1 MQISRYFA
9 SIGFDID
16 AKSVRKVDSV
26 LDQMEKKLRK
36 FSSFG
41 KGFSFGISNFLVD
54 QKKLNMVLG
63 NSLDLASKST
73 KFEVSNFVVNDRNL
87 QAAMLRASRRVG
99 ATALIQPNGQVGA
112 RAQLSPVEWDRRQ
125 KVLGQTALSQ
135 HQRQLELAQLRR
147 SAASSNNPR
156 GRIGVGMGGIYGGL
170 SNIAA
175 PAIALG
181 LGGYGLS
188 NLNQRNQQVVSA
200 QLQSQAVV
208 QQAGGTAEQG
218 SESFQWLRNQGN
230 RIGFNYLEAS
240 GDYNKLLS
248 GLTGAGMSIAQGQG
262 VFKGFSELSR
272 VNKLDRTTQSRLFR
286 ALSQVAGKDQLMS
299 EELTGQIA
307 EALPGGVS
315 LFAEAYQRQT
325 GKSLG
330 LTGSASIK
338 ELLAAM
344 KGRKVK
350 GDILTYAADIAAERA
365 APSLDA
371 ASRASQAEQARYQNS
386 VNDLAVVA
394 SNAGVEEGF
403 ARIFRTLNAGLSES
417 NSLVEYLSE
426 GFNNATKWADD
437 LALWPQSF
445 VRALEGKDSLVGDW
459 LGVGKTEQLKKDWA
473 DVKVLWEQIS
483 QIKPTDLFGEF
494 LPTLQATTR
503 EMAAILYALAE
514 FRKWKDGKGTTEEST
529 DVSTPWAAF
538 KSFVSNTGLNIDR
551 AQKRGEAVYGNPNS
565 PYFKDPEGYDRDMAQ
580 GNNPYDPVNQ
590 YNQLQDSWTAA
601 EDWDNPQAIK
611 TSVIPKLSFDKVL
624 NLKDQYSALTPMS
637 ALGVFDNP
645 NWVNPYEDLSEYAPK
660 TPKEQE
666 EWNKEAAMA
675 AQSTETNNTQTNEF
689 NIEINVDAATLG
701 NLDLES
707 QAQAMAEAFSSQL
720 GTMFEQVQVNFPTK
734 E

>member
-1 MQISRYFA
+1 MQIANYFA
-9 SIGFDID
+9 SIGFGVD

-26 LDQMEKKLRK
+26 LDQLEARLRK
-36 FSSFG
+36 LGTLNKPISLQV
-41 KGFSFGISNFLVD
+41 SNFDVD
-54 QKKLNMVLG
+54 QKKLNIAIG
-63 NSLDLASKST
+63 NALDIASTRAVFQVS
-73 KFEVSNFVVNDRNL
+73 KFNIDQTHLN
-87 QAAMLRASRRVG
+87 AAMIAAMGTAARTASQVTTLRPNVRNSSSG
-99 ATALIQPNGQVGA
+99 LPATEREAV
-112 RAQLSPVEWDRRQ
+112 
-125 KVLGQTALSQ
+125 
-135 HQRQLELAQLRR
+135 RR
-147 SAASSNNPR
+147 SARS
-156 GRIGVGMGGIYGGL
+156 GGMIGGGL
-170 SNIAA
+170 SRLYA
-175 PAIALG
+175 PALALG
-181 LGGYGLS
+181 LGGYGLGA
-188 NLNQRNQQVVSA
+188 LNQRNQQVVSA

-208 QQAGGTAEQG
+208 QQAGGTAQQG
-218 SESFQWLRNQGN
+218 ADSFQYLRQQSN
-230 RIGFNYLEAS
+230 RIGFNYLDAS

-248 GLTGAGMSIAQGQG
+248 GLTGSG
-262 VFKGFSELSR
+262 VSLQESQKVFTGFAELAR
-272 VNKLDRTTQSRLFR
+272 VNKLDKTTQNRLFR
-286 ALSQVAGKDQLMS
+286 ALSQVAGKGKLQA

-307 EALPGGVS
+307 EALPGGTA
-315 LFAEAYQRQT
+315 LFAQAYQRQIGGSKT
-325 GKSLG
+325 GQEAIQALM
-330 LTGSASIK
+330 AD
-338 ELLAAM
+338 M
-344 KGRKVK
+344 KKGKVTSE
-350 GDILTYAADIAAERA
+350 ILTYAGA
-365 APSLDA
+365 A
-371 ASRASQAEQARYQNS
+371 ASDRANAGGALSSASTASQAEQARYQNS

-503 EMAAILYALAE
+503 EMAAILNTLAE

-538 KSFVSNTGLNIDR
+538 KSFVSNTGLNIDK

-611 TSVIPKLSFDKVL
+611 TSTIPKLSFDKVL

-689 NIEINVDAATLG
+689 NIEINVDAATLV